1 MRNQNNA
8 GNVRAHQPKRSA
20 TTTQTTMTFRP
31 FTAHLPSLQRE
42 KRAAAL
48 RALRDAAL
56 RLDPTT

>member
-1 MRNQNNA
+1 MN
-8 GNVRAHQPKRSA
+8 
-20 TTTQTTMTFRP
+20 FRP

-56 RLDPTT
+56 RLDRTT